1 MNIIVSS
8 PKLFYWSFKGE
19 TIRVFRRS
27 RSGHPV
33 SGTKGGRGV
42 IQNNLDPEKGDSDAD
57 SLKHMEDL
65 PAPDTPA
72 AAMDAGIK

>member
-1 MNIIVSS
+1 M
-8 PKLFYWSFKGE
+8 
-19 TIRVFRRS
+19 
-27 RSGHPV
+27 